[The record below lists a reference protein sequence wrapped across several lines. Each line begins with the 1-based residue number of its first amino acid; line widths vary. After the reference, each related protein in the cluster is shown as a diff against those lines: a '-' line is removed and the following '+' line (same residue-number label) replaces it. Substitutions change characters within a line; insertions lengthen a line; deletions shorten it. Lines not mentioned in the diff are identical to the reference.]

1 MPSRSDYIT
10 LARDFRRELDEEN
23 LAFKSYQRLDV
34 TNRLRQIS
42 KEENTRMGSN
52 VAEALGDAFRDQGLR
67 VFPLLKGTGTDDLVR
82 VWRSG
87 TLATQI
93 LDLLL
98 TPGES
103 SDRALAGLTQILR
116 GRQWHW
122 TDPESEL
129 DAK

>member
-1 MPSRSDYIT
+1 MPGRSDYIT
-10 LARDFRRELDEEN
+10 LARNFRRELDEEN
-23 LAFKSYQRLDV
+23 LAFKSYQRLEV

-42 KEENTRMGSN
+42 KEENTRIGSN
-52 VAEALGDAFRDQGLR
+52 VAEAIEDAFRDQGLR
-67 VFPLLKGTGTDDLVR
+67 VFPLLKGTDTDDLVR

-103 SDRALAGLTQILR
+103 SDRGLAGLTRILR

-122 TDPESEL
+122 TDPESEISIT
-129 DAK
+129 